1 MAKKK
6 KEEKLLDYNAEIR
19 RLKSEG
25 PGRLYLLWG
34 PEDYLRELYVQ
45 TLRELCV
52 PEGEDSF
59 SYKRMDGPEPE
70 LRELA
75 AAIDAIPFLSERSFI
90 ELRGVD
96 LNHLPDADALQKL
109 LEDIP
114 DYCTIA
120 FVQSAAFEP
129 DGRLKLIKF
138 LKESGFELKFTGQ
151 TQESLV
157 KWIAKR
163 FAAYGKRVELETAQ
177 HLIFVS
183 GDLMNRLI
191 PEIEKVAAYAKGEVV
206 TIADVDAVAHHLP
219 EAIVFEMTDHMAR
232 REYNAAMEVLDEL
245 LSDKNNEPIAMLA
258 VIGGQ
263 MRRLYA
269 ARLAAE
275 KGLGAAYVMDVCK
288 LRYDSIASRL
298 IASSRGFSLP
308 QLKRAVELCAEADY
322 QMKSSSSDDLELLKE
337 LVLRIAAG
345 EDHAYRP

>member
-1 MAKKK
+1 MAKRK
-6 KEEKLLDYNAEIR
+6 KEEKQLNYKEELR
-19 RLKSEG
+19 RLKTEG

-34 PEDYLRELYVQ
+34 PEDYLRELYLQ
-45 TLRELCV
+45 SLKELCV
-52 PEGEDSF
+52 PDGEDSF
-59 SYKRMDGPEPE
+59 SYKRINGPELDLQE
-70 LRELA
+70 LTE
-75 AAIDAIPFLSERSFI
+75 AIDAIPFLSERSFV

-96 LNHLPDADALQKL
+96 LNHLKEGDALQKL

-114 DYCTIA
+114 DYCTLA

-129 DGRLKLIKF
+129 DGRLKLVRF
-138 LKESGFELKFTGQ
+138 LKENAIDLKFTEQ
-151 TQESLV
+151 TQDALV

-163 FAAYGKRVELETAQ
+163 FAAYGKRITLEAAQ

-191 PEIEKVAAYAKGEVV
+191 PEIEKVAAYAREETV
-206 TIADVDAVAHHLP
+206 TVADVDAVAHHLP
-219 EAIVFEMTDHMAR
+219 EAIVFEMTDHLAR

-269 ARLAAE
+269 ARLAADRN
-275 KGLGAAYVMDVCK
+275 LGAAYVTEVCK
-288 LRYDSIASRL
+288 LRFDSIASRL
-298 IASSRGFSLP
+298 IASSRSFSLP

-345 EDHAYRP
+345 ETDA

>member
-6 KEEKLLDYNAEIR
+6 KEEKQLNYNEEIR

-25 PGRLYLLWG
+25 PGQLYWLWG
-34 PEDYLRELYVQ
+34 PEDYLRERYLQ
-45 TLRELCV
+45 TLKELCV
-52 PEGEDSF
+52 PQGEDSF
-59 SYKRMDGPEPE
+59 SYKRLNGPELDLQE
-70 LRELA
+70 LSS
-75 AAIDAIPFLSERSFI
+75 AIDAIPFLSERSFV

-96 LNHLPDADALQKL
+96 LNRFQEGDTLQKL

-114 DYCTIA
+114 DYCTVV

-129 DGRLKLIKF
+129 DGRLKLIRF
-138 LKESGFELKFTGQ
+138 LKDKAIELKFTEQ
-151 TQESLV
+151 TQDALV

-163 FAAYGKRVELETAQ
+163 FSAYGKRVELEAAQ

-206 TIADVDAVAHHLP
+206 TVADVDAVAHHLP
-219 EAIVFEMTDHMAR
+219 EAIVFEMTDHLAK
-232 REYNAAMEVLDEL
+232 REYNAAMRVLEEL

-275 KGLGAAYVMDVCK
+275 KNLGASYVMDVCK
-288 LRYDSIASRL
+288 LRFDSIASRL
-298 IASSRGFSLP
+298 IASSRSFSLP
-308 QLKRAVELCAEADY
+308 QLKRAVELCAETDY

-345 EDHAYRP
+345 ETHA

>member
-6 KEEKLLDYNAEIR
+6 KDEKQLNYNEEIR

-34 PEDYLRELYVQ
+34 PEDYLRELYLQ
-45 TLRELCV
+45 TLKELCV

-59 SYKRMDGPEPE
+59 SYKRLNGPELDLQE
-70 LRELA
+70 LTE
-75 AAIDAIPFLSERSFI
+75 AIDAIPFLSERSFV

-96 LNHLPDADALQKL
+96 LNRLKETDELQKL

-114 DYCTIA
+114 EYCTVA
-120 FVQSAAFEP
+120 FVQSAAYEP
-129 DGRLKLIKF
+129 DGRLKLVRF
-138 LKESGFELKFTGQ
+138 LKENAIELKFSEQ
-151 TQESLV
+151 AQDALV

-163 FAAYGKRVELETAQ
+163 FAAYGKRVELEAAQ

-191 PEIEKVAAYAKGEVV
+191 PEIEKVAAYAKGDTV
-206 TIADVDAVAHHLP
+206 TVADVDAVAHHLP
-219 EAIVFEMTDHMAR
+219 EAIVFEMTDHLAR

-275 KGLGAAYVMDVCK
+275 KNLGAAYVTEVCK

-298 IASSRGFSLP
+298 IASSCSFSLP
-308 QLKRAVELCAEADY
+308 QLKRAVELCAETDY

-345 EDHAYRP
+345 ETHA

>member
-6 KEEKLLDYNAEIR
+6 KEEKQLNYNEEIQ
-19 RLKSEG
+19 RLKTEG
-25 PGRLYLLWG
+25 PGCLYLLWG
-34 PEDYLRELYVQ
+34 PEDYLRELY
-45 TLRELCV
+45 LKALKELCV

-59 SYKRMDGPEPE
+59 SYKRINGPELDLQE
-70 LRELA
+70 LSE
-75 AAIDAIPFLSERSFI
+75 AIDAIPFLSERSFV

-96 LNHLPDADALQKL
+96 LNRLKETEELQKL

-114 DYCTIA
+114 EYCTVA

-129 DGRLKLIKF
+129 DGRLKLVRF
-138 LKESGFELKFTGQ
+138 LKETAIELKFTEQ
-151 TQESLV
+151 TQDALV

-163 FAAYGKRVELETAQ
+163 FAAYGKRVALEAAQ

-206 TIADVDAVAHHLP
+206 TVADVDAVAHHLP
-219 EAIVFEMTDHMAR
+219 EAIVFEMTDHLAR

-275 KGLGAAYVMDVCK
+275 KNLGAAYVMEVCK

-298 IASSRGFSLP
+298 IASSRSFSLP
-308 QLKRAVELCAEADY
+308 QLKRAVELCAETDY

-345 EDHAYRP
+345 ETHA

>member
-6 KEEKLLDYNAEIR
+6 KDEKQLNYKEEIR
-19 RLKSEG
+19 LLKSGG
-25 PGRLYLLWG
+25 PARVYLLWG
-34 PEDYLRELYVQ
+34 PEDYLRELYLQ
-45 TLRELCV
+45 TLKELCV

-59 SYKRMDGPEPE
+59 SYKRMDGPELNLQE
-70 LRELA
+70 LSD
-75 AAIDAIPFLSERSFI
+75 AIDALPFLTERSFV

-96 LNHLPDADALQKL
+96 LNRVKDGDALQKL
-109 LEDIP
+109 LEDVP
-114 DYCTIA
+114 DYCTVA

-138 LKESGFELKFTGQ
+138 LKENTVELKFTEQ
-151 TQESLV
+151 TQDALV
-157 KWIAKR
+157 NWIAKR
-163 FAAYGKRVELETAQ
+163 FAAHGKRVELEAAQ

-191 PEIEKVAAYAKGEVV
+191 PEIEKVAAYAKGDVV
-206 TIADVDAVAHHLP
+206 TVSDVDAVAHHLP
-219 EAIVFEMTDHMAR
+219 EAVVFEMTDHLAR
-232 REYNAAMEVLDEL
+232 REYNAAMEVLNEL

-275 KGLGAAYVMDVCK
+275 KNLGASYVMEVCK

-298 IASSRGFSLP
+298 IASSRGFSLQ
-308 QLKRAVELCAEADY
+308 QLKRAVELCAETDY

-337 LVLRIAAG
+337 LMLRIAAG
-345 EDHAYRP
+345 ETHA

>member
-1 MAKKK
+1 MAKKRR
-6 KEEKLLDYNAEIR
+6 EEKLLNYNEEIR
-19 RLKSEG
+19 RLKAEG

-34 PEDYLRELYVQ
+34 PEDYLRELYLQ
-45 TLRELCV
+45 ALKELCV

-59 SYKRMDGPEPE
+59 SYKRINGPELDLQE
-70 LRELA
+70 LTE
-75 AAIDAIPFLSERSFI
+75 AIDAIPFLSERSFV

-96 LNHLPDADALQKL
+96 LNRLKEAEDLQKL

-114 DYCTIA
+114 DYCTVV
-120 FVQSAAFEP
+120 FVQSAAYEP
-129 DGRLKLIKF
+129 DGRLKLVKF
-138 LKESGFELKFTGQ
+138 LKENAIELKFTEQ
-151 TQESLV
+151 TQDALV

-163 FAAYGKRVELETAQ
+163 FAAYGKRVELEAAQ

-191 PEIEKVAAYAKGEVV
+191 PEIEKVAAYAKGDVV
-206 TIADVDAVAHHLP
+206 TVPDVDAVAHHLP
-219 EAIVFEMTDHMAR
+219 EAIVFEMTDHLAR

-275 KGLGAAYVMDVCK
+275 KNLGAAYVMEVCK

-298 IASSRGFSLP
+298 IASSRSFSLP
-308 QLKRAVELCAEADY
+308 QLKRAVELCAETDY

-345 EDHAYRP
+345 ETHA

>member
-6 KEEKLLDYNAEIR
+6 KDEKQLNYNEEIR

-34 PEDYLRELYVQ
+34 PEDYLRELYLQ
-45 TLRELCV
+45 TLKELCV

-59 SYKRMDGPEPE
+59 SYKRLNGPELDLQE
-70 LRELA
+70 LIE
-75 AAIDAIPFLSERSFI
+75 AIDAIPFLSERSFV

-96 LNHLPDADALQKL
+96 LNRLKETDELQKL

-114 DYCTIA
+114 EYCTVA
-120 FVQSAAFEP
+120 FVQSAAYEP
-129 DGRLKLIKF
+129 DGRLKLVRF
-138 LKESGFELKFTGQ
+138 LKENAIELKFSEQ
-151 TQESLV
+151 AQDALV

-163 FAAYGKRVELETAQ
+163 FAAYGKRVELEAAQ

-191 PEIEKVAAYAKGEVV
+191 PEIEKVAAYAKGDTV
-206 TIADVDAVAHHLP
+206 TVADVDAVAHHLP
-219 EAIVFEMTDHMAR
+219 EAIVFEMTDHLAR

-275 KGLGAAYVMDVCK
+275 KNLGAAYVTEVCK

-298 IASSRGFSLP
+298 IASSRSFSLP
-308 QLKRAVELCAEADY
+308 QLKRAVELCAETDY

-345 EDHAYRP
+345 ETHA